1 MVWLP
6 VPLWMNSIA
15 SRSIRDTTKSPDGAR
30 LLIDDELDE
39 TALDDAPLE
48 DELELS
54 LDACCS
60 DELDKPEETRLELP
74 LGDDALDALLAD
86 GVDDELPDPG
96 RPELDDALDPRLT
109 PESLDDDEIDPADGA
124 LEDELDDDSSGGGS
138 GGGPSTCVSWHGSQ
152 STGGQQFDCAAYGGY
167 GG

>member
-1 MVWLP
+1 
-6 VPLWMNSIA
+6 MNSIA
-15 SRSIRDTTKSPDGAR
+15 SRSILDTTKSPDGAR

-39 TALDDAPLE
+39 TALDDALLE

-60 DELDKPEETRLELP
+60 DELDKPEETRLEPP

-96 RPELDDALDPRLT
+96 RPEFDDALDPRLT
-109 PESLDDDEIDPADGA
+109 PESLDDDEIDPVDRA
-124 LEDELDDDSSGGGS
+124 LDDELDDDSSGGGS
-138 GGGPSTCVSWHGSQ
+138 DGGPSTSVSWHGSQ
-152 STGGQQFDCAAYGGY
+152 STGGQPFDCAAYGGY

>member
-1 MVWLP
+1 
-6 VPLWMNSIA
+6 MNSIG

-39 TALDDAPLE
+39 TALEEALPE

-54 LDACCS
+54 LVACGS
-60 DELDKPEETRLELP
+60 DELDKPGETGLEVP
-74 LGDDALDALLAD
+74 LGDEALDALPAD

-96 RPELDDALDPRLT
+96 RGFDDALDPRLT
-109 PESLDDDEIDPADGA
+109 PESLDDDEIDPADRA
-124 LEDELDDDSSGGGS
+124 LENELDDDSSGGGS
-138 GGGPSTCVSWHGSQ
+138 GGASSTSVSWHGSQ